1 MSYAGVYAAS
11 IDATFQGR
19 CLVAAR
25 EIARA
30 IVAGEAVEKTGPVN
44 LVTMP
49 GSENFAK
56 RVLRNMARI
65 SREQMA
71 ILILTNTTIAA
82 NVAESSDSDI
92 LWQTKEVWPIYVEIG

>member
-49 GSENFAK
+49 GSDDFAK
-56 RVLRNMARI
+56 RVLRNMSRI

-82 NVAESSDSDI
+82 NVAESSDNDI